1 MSSKR
6 VSVLLVTAALAATMM
21 IGLLAAPAQA
31 ALRHIDGTVVSK
43 NADNQTFRVTT
54 QSGNHVR
61 IRVNSGTVFQRIPG
75 GFKGLHAGMSIEV
88 EAQPTDSGLLAKHVE
103 TRGGG
108 GGGGGEDDNG
118 GHHGGNDDGPTHT

>member
-6 VSVLLVTAALAATMM
+6 VSALLVTAALAATMM

-43 NADNQTFRVTT
+43 NADNHTFRITT
-54 QSGNHVR
+54 QSGNRVR

-75 GFKGLHAGMSIEV
+75 GFKGLNAGMNIEV

-108 GGGGGEDDNG
+108 GGDNG
-118 GHHGGNDDGPTHT
+118 GHDDGPNHT